1 MRFRRSADGC
11 GHLCHQPGGVA
22 VGDVAHE
29 LGTGLL
35 RALLDGAPDLDV
47 AAEAH
52 SGEEAVRLT
61 VELAPDVVLMDVR
74 FAGEDGGFD
83 GVEAVRR
90 LASVAPATPVVMLTS
105 YSGRADV
112 VRALE
117 AGARG
122 YVLKAGPPEELFRA
136 VCGTAE
142 GGMGLS
148 PQLVDRLVTQ
158 VNMLSTELTGREIQV
173 VRLMAEGNSNRS
185 IAQSLYLSEA
195 TIKTH
200 LIRVYR
206 KLGVDNRA
214 AAVSEAVRRGL
225 LDIT

>member
-1 MRFRRSADGC
+1 MTAAALRLLLADD
-11 GHLCHQPGGVA
+11 HA
-22 VGDVAHE
+22 VVRAG
-29 LGTGLL
+29 L
-35 RALLDGAPDLDV
+35 RALLEGAADLDV
-47 AAEAH
+47 IAEAD
-52 SGEEAVRLT
+52 SGEEAVRLAI
-61 VELAPDVVLMDVR
+61 ELAPDVVLMDLR
-74 FAGEDGGFD
+74 FAGNGSID
-83 GVEAVRR
+83 GVAAVRR
-90 LASVAPATPVVMLTS
+90 LTSEAPGLPVVMLTS

-136 VCGTAE
+136 VRSAAE
-142 GGMGLS
+142 GGMGLA
-148 PQLVDRLVTQ
+148 PELVGHLFGQVPESVRDLTQ
-158 VNMLSTELTGREIQV
+158 REAEV
-173 VRLMAEGNSNRS
+173 VRLMADGLSNRS

-200 LIRVYR
+200 LVRIYR

-225 LDIT
+225 LELT